1 MNGAGQRQLPT
12 VKIHDTDFYVDLKGL
27 EFRQVDNPNNAISF
41 RNVQDNGDH
50 TSVMYDPKTKNA
62 FQGTWHEMS
71 QGEDVKL
78 IRLPAMINLDREA
91 LIGQLNQL
99 SWDAH
104 LKRQQ
109 SKNKDQIESP
119 KEPKEKRRRRGRGI

>member
-1 MNGAGQRQLPT
+1 MNGAEQRQLPKI
-12 VKIHDTDFYVDLKGL
+12 KIHDTDFYVDFMGL
-27 EFRQVDNPNNAISF
+27 EFKQVDNPKNAISF
-41 RNVQDNGDH
+41 RDVQDNGDH

-71 QGEDVKL
+71 EREDVKL

-109 SKNKDQIESP
+109 VKKSDQIERP
-119 KEPKEKRRRRGRGI
+119 KEHQAKSPRAQSH

>member
-1 MNGAGQRQLPT
+1 MNGAEQRQLPT
-12 VKIHDTDFYVDLKGL
+12 VKINDTDFYVDLKGL
-27 EFRQVDNPNNAISF
+27 EFRQVDNPKNAISF
-41 RNVQDNGDH
+41 RDVQDNGDH

-71 QGEDVKL
+71 QREDVKL
-78 IRLPAMINLDREA
+78 IKLPAMINLDREA
-91 LIGQLNQL
+91 LVGQLNQL

-109 SKNKDQIESP
+109 VKKSDQIERP
-119 KEPKEKRRRRGRGI
+119 KEHQAKRRRRGRGI

>member
-1 MNGAGQRQLPT
+1 MNGAGKRQLPI

-41 RNVQDNGDH
+41 RDVQDNGDH

-71 QGEDVKL
+71 EREDVKL
-78 IRLPAMINLDREA
+78 LRLPAMINLDREA

-109 SKNKDQIESP
+109 GKDQIESQE
-119 KEPKEKRRRRGRGI
+119 EPKQKRRRKGRSI

>member
-1 MNGAGQRQLPT
+1 MNGAEQTQLPKI
-12 VKIHDTDFYVDLKGL
+12 KIHDTDFYVDFMGL
-27 EFRQVDNPNNAISF
+27 EFRQVDNPKNAISF
-41 RNVQDNGDH
+41 RDVQDNGDH

-71 QGEDVKL
+71 EREDVQL
-78 IRLPAMINLDREA
+78 IKLPAMINLDRDA
-91 LIGQLNQL
+91 LVGQLNQL

-109 SKNKDQIESP
+109 VKKSDRIERP
-119 KEPKEKRRRRGRGI
+119 KEHQAKRRRRGRGI